1 MNYCEIQ
8 EMMRKNDCFII
19 FKTNR
24 ELRSEFKEWCDKEN
38 VSMTTAL
45 NAMLEAAVK
54 QDFEVTHAVVKDR
67 EKHEMSKKR
76 KYGKSGRTMKKG

>member
-1 MNYCEIQ
+1 
-8 EMMRKNDCFII
+8 MMRKNDCVIL

-24 ELRSEFKEWCDKEN
+24 ELRSEFKEWCEKEN

-54 QDFEVTHAVVKDR
+54 QNFEVTHAVVKDR
-67 EKHEMSKKR
+67 ETKQNVHKRVSKL
-76 KYGKSGRTMKKG
+76 